1 MTTHDISNMDAHNF
15 AKVSHVIRC
24 QGQVAKDLQLQPA
37 SDFEYSK
44 VPNWTRHSWA
54 FRVSGWCHGGP
65 CRKVIKWNTVFDI
78 RGVW

>member
-54 FRVSGWCHGGP
+54 VQGVGLVSWWSMPQGHQ
-65 CRKVIKWNTVFDI
+65 VEYSI
-78 RGVW
+78 